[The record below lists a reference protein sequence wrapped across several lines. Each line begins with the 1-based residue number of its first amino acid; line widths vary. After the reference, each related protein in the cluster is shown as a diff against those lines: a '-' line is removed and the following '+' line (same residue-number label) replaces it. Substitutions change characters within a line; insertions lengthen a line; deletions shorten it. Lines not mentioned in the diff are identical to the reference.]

1 MESFLSYVMDSS
13 SFFKAYYSAIRK
25 KKILPFAAA
34 QMDLGNLML
43 NEISQSKK
51 TNTIWFH
58 TYVESNE
65 QTELASKVKT
75 VSWRAGWQLWG
86 WGLGVEG
93 SSKKEKGLMTMDN
106 SVVIVEGEGQGEGY
120 KGDGWWWKKYSKN
133 KFNKKSQP

>member
-51 TNTIWFH
+51 TNTI
-58 TYVESNE
+58 
-65 QTELASKVKT
+65 
-75 VSWRAGWQLWG
+75 
-86 WGLGVEG
+86 
-93 SSKKEKGLMTMDN
+93 
-106 SVVIVEGEGQGEGY
+106 
-120 KGDGWWWKKYSKN
+120 
-133 KFNKKSQP
+133 